1 MPGRCAARAA
11 TSCACRFRAKAV
23 GYARP
28 AWAGGWRRGAAL
40 LVDPMLPAVGYRQ
53 WVLSFEGRAAVH
65 PGYDPGAAGRGRG
78 RAGAGGDAWRMG
90 GRGGRA
96 GAGRG
101 VGVLDGLVLG
111 VDLAVVVGG
120 ETDPSLEQEIAG
132 LKTELGK
139 VEQHGRLQ
147 SAVLTVARDPDAR
160 VSGFSDDEHA
170 KIQREGVGLRRL

>member
-1 MPGRCAARAA
+1 
-11 TSCACRFRAKAV
+11 
-23 GYARP
+23 
-28 AWAGGWRRGAAL
+28 
-40 LVDPMLPAVGYRQ
+40 MLAEV
-53 WVLSFEGRAAVH
+53 
-65 PGYDPGAAGRGRG
+65 
-78 RAGAGGDAWRMG
+78 AGALARVVMHGEWA
-90 GRGGRA
+90 A
-96 GAGRG
+96 EAVEQGAGRG

-170 KIQREGVGLRRL
+170 KIQREGVGLRRP